1 MRTIDALSHHV
12 LIFIFFLQLSKVYQ
26 TMQTSVLC
34 DLAKFSTRQEIEK
47 FLVDAVKNN
56 TLQARL
62 NHRSGTI
69 RCVCL
74 CVFSCVCVGVCAGA
88 SVPV

>member
-1 MRTIDALSHHV
+1 MSGAVHGLSNWS
-12 LIFIFFLQLSKVYQ
+12 LPLLCPPLQLSKVYQ

-34 DLAKFSTRQEIEK
+34 DLAKFSSRIEIEK
-47 FLVDAVKNN
+47 FLVECVKNN

-69 RCVCL
+69 RYTTGC
-74 CVFSCVCVGVCAGA
+74 
-88 SVPV
+88 